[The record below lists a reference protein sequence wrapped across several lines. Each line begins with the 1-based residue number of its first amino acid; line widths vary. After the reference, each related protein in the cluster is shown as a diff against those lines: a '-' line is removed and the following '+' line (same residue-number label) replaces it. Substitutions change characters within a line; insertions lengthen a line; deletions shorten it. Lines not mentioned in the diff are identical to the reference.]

1 MYDYITP
8 QKLLD
13 ALTFLKANNPLYAD
27 IDVNDEGLEAAMA
40 NDSELCES
48 LVEQQNDSHE
58 QTNHAIQSIDSR
70 NSVVLANAPVL
81 IVMMLS

>member
-13 ALTFLKANNPLYAD
+13 ALTFLKAKNPLYAD
-27 IDVNDEGLEAAMA
+27 IHVNKKWLEAAMA
-40 NDSELCES
+40 NDAELCGC

-58 QTNHAIQSIDSR
+58 QPNDAYC
-70 NSVVLANAPVL
+70 
-81 IVMMLS
+81 